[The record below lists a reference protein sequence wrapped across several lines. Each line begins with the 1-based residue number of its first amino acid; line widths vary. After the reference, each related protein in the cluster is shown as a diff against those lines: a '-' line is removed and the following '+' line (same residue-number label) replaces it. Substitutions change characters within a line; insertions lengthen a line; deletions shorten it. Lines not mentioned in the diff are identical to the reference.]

1 VNTAT
6 EAESRF
12 HGHSAKSLPESV
24 WVIPQP
30 FQLHVVAGGV
40 SVAELCILRDIGT
53 MSAVTAFMVMEAG
66 SVRWLGSGNGIS
78 RTSEEVLIDKYLH
91 PLADR

>member
-12 HGHSAKSLPESV
+12 HGHSAKSLPEKCLGYPTAVSS
-24 WVIPQP
+24 
-30 FQLHVVAGGV
+30 FHLYVVAEEV
-40 SVAELCILRDIGT
+40 RVAELCILRDMGT

-66 SVRWLGSGNGIS
+66 SVN
-78 RTSEEVLIDKYLH
+78 
-91 PLADR
+91 